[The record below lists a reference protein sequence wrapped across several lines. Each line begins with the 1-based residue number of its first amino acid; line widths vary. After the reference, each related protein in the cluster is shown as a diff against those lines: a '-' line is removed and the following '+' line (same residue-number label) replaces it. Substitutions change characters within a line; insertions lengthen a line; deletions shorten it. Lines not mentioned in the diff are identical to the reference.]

1 MSLKL
6 FQDCT
11 DTELKAIYEQII
23 QRREDGL
30 RPRILDPY
38 IEKVR
43 KAYPLSFGE
52 GWTYAEKEFWD
63 EAGRRFFSNVKDER
77 LPSDNKTLYTAL
89 KETNT
94 VQEAAEL
101 LSNICWTC
109 SDCSSDGREQCMECI
124 LSQLKKPACGR
135 SCN

>member
-11 DTELKAIYEQII
+11 DMELKAIYEQII

-63 EAGRRFFSNVKDER
+63 EAGRRFFSNIKDER
-77 LPSDNKTLYTAL
+77 ISSDNRTLYTAL
-89 KETNT
+89 KETST
-94 VQEAAEL
+94 IQEAAKL

-109 SDCSSDGREQCMECI
+109 SDCSSDGREQCMECVLNQI
-124 LSQLKKPACGR
+124 NNPYPK
-135 SCN
+135 